1 MIEER
6 GKRKESNQP
15 AVLVLVFVF
24 VLVSIH
30 NTNVSTW
37 NGSR

>member
-15 AVLVLVFVF
+15 AVLVFVF

>member
-15 AVLVLVFVF
+15 AVLVLVL